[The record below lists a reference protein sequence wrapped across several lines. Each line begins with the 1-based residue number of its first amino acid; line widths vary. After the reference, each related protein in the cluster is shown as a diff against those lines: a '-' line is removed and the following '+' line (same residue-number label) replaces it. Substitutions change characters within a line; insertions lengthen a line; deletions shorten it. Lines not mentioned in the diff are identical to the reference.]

1 MERKKL
7 VKELLAILKYAT
19 LQELRCLIIYAKSY
33 IGV

>member
-1 MERKKL
+1 MKRKKL

-19 LQELRCLIIYAKSY
+19 LQELQCIITYAKHY